1 MAQTYIF
8 QTPRNLY
15 EKLSRDSEKLD
26 VILDGDYLFNFIS
39 TAHHLQDW
47 IKKSPLSSST
57 TIKRFMKRLGSDH
70 NLKICSDIVSANSNF
85 EVNPTATRC
94 QLKVGELC
102 FDAEDFKNEIMELYE
117 VFFKMKG
124 H

>member
-15 EKLSRDSEKLD
+15 EKLHRDSEKLD
-26 VILDGDYLFNFIS
+26 VIIDGDHLFNFIS

-47 IKKSPLSSST
+47 IKKSPLSAST
-57 TIKRFMKRLGSDH
+57 TIKRFMKRLGSDN
-70 NLKICSDIVSANSNF
+70 NLKICGDIVSASSNF
-85 EVNPTATRC
+85 EVNPFVSGC
-94 QLKVGELC
+94 QLKVGDIC
-102 FDAEDFKNEIMELYE
+102 VDAKDFKNEIMELYE
-117 VFFKMKG
+117 VYFKIKG

>member
-15 EKLSRDSEKLD
+15 EKLARDSEKLD

-47 IKKSPLSSST
+47 IKKSPLSAST
-57 TIKRFMKRLGSDH
+57 TMKRFMKRLGSDN

-85 EVNPTATRC
+85 EVDPTAAEC
-94 QLKVGELC
+94 QLKVGDLC
-102 FDAEDFKNEIMELYE
+102 LDAKNFKNEIMELYK
-117 VFFKMKG
+117 VFFKKKG